1 MKLGFITSNLG
12 KLKELQSKLT
22 PLGHEVIQLSIDYPE
37 IQANSIDEVS
47 RFGLIWVIE
56 NIRDRKHANFVNI
69 LEEGFDLIFV
79 EDSGL
84 FVHSLNGFPGVYSKY
99 VFKTLGYSGVIK
111 LLLENSDRSAHF
123 ESCICAVK
131 LTFGTKFDSSQ
142 MVDHIFLFKGICK
155 GKIVTEPRG
164 DKGFGYD
171 PIFQANGTDKTFA
184 EMEVDEKNLHSH
196 RGRAVNDFIK
206 FLEMY

>member
-12 KLKELQSKLT
+12 KLKELQNKLV
-22 PLGHEVIQLSIDYPE
+22 PLGYDVIQLSIDYPE
-37 IQANSIDEVS
+37 IQADTIDEVS
-47 RFGLIWVIE
+47 KFGLQWVIKE
-56 NIRDRKHANFVNI
+56 LRNPERTNFNNIPD
-69 LEEGFDLIFV
+69 EEFDLFFV

-99 VFKTLGYSGVIK
+99 VFKTLGYSGIIK
-111 LLLENSDRSAHF
+111 LLLESTDRSAHF

-131 LTFGTKFDSSQ
+131 HPLKDEFNTNQPEEDPY
-142 MVDHIFLFKGICK
+142 VFKGICN

-196 RGRAVNDFIK
+196 RGKAVNDFIK
-206 FLEMY
+206 FLEID